1 MKEVNRN
8 QQVVRFEQQL
18 RQLGDRTPKCVVCG
32 ESNPFTLTG
41 IHPNILC
48 YQCLTQQTGK
58 SPIEDHHIAGQH
70 NDPFTVPIPGNDH
83 RILNDMQK
91 DWPESTLRNPDGSP
105 LLRAAATLRGW
116 LDVLY
121 LIIDLAIGWIPPFLE
136 WVDGKLVNLVS
147 PQWWKDWGWEGNML

>member
-1 MKEVNRN
+1 
-8 QQVVRFEQQL
+8 
-18 RQLGDRTPKCVVCG
+18 
-32 ESNPFTLTG
+32 
-41 IHPNILC
+41 
-48 YQCLTQQTGK
+48 
-58 SPIEDHHIAGQH
+58 
-70 NDPFTVPIPGNDH
+70 
-83 RILNDMQK
+83 MQK